1 MALTAKSPAWGD
13 SNSVLIWKF
22 AVNWYLV
29 AVTVDPTLSPPRLGS
44 PDNENWV
51 KAGKYLLALS

>member
-1 MALTAKSPAWGD
+1 MALSAKSPNWGD
-13 SNSVLIWKF
+13 SDSILIWKF

-29 AVTVDPTLSPPRLGS
+29 AVHVDPSLSPPRLGS

-51 KAGKYLLALS
+51 KAWKYLNAIA